1 MLGLRHHLVSE
12 ALDCPK
18 TLKPVGGVGL
28 PSGLQ
33 GLLDDGGQVAVE
45 RHLADDDGKTT
56 VRNDLRFLTKK
67 IEEQE

>member
-12 ALDCPK
+12 TLDCPK

-56 VRNDLRFLTKK
+56 VRNDLRFLTKN
-67 IEEQE
+67 